1 MGVAAEKRLLVVDDY
16 QTMVRIIKKVL
27 IEIGFEKIDQA
38 SNGEEALAMV
48 EEHSYDLVISDWN
61 MDKMTGLEL
70 LEHIRANPATK
81 ELPFI
86 MVTAESKPANVLA
99 ARSAGANNYLVK
111 PFAPDTI
118 KEKIE
123 GILGPL
129 D

>member
-1 MGVAAEKRLLVVDDY
+1 
-16 QTMVRIIKKVL
+16 
-27 IEIGFEKIDQA
+27 
-38 SNGEEALAMV
+38 MV
-48 EEHSYDLVISDWN
+48 EEHTYDLVISDWN

-70 LEHIRANPATK
+70 LEHIRANPVTK